1 MDIAELFKNITS
13 ALGLILSASSVFA
26 LCSKGAKKAI
36 GNFFK
41 KYGDSEDIADVKKA
55 LDDIKERLDSIDDA
69 NAITVDF
76 TREQC
81 RSMIK
86 DMFYKY
92 CDEKRLPLYEYKLL
106 LKLEDFYINR
116 LHGNTF
122 IVGLINKMKTWE
134 IDYDEHSIEDN

>member
-1 MDIAELFKNITS
+1 MPELSRRVQTFTD
-13 ALGLILSASSVFA
+13 SVIRRIRFWRFRRFYA
-26 LCSKGAKKAI
+26 VV
-36 GNFFK
+36 
-41 KYGDSEDIADVKKA
+41 ADVKKA

-92 CDEKRLPLYEYKLL
+92 CDEKKLPLYEYKLL

>member
-92 CDEKRLPLYEYKLL
+92 CDEKKLPLYEYKLL
-106 LKLEDFYINR
+106 LKLEHFYINR

-122 IVGLINKMKTWE
+122 IVVLINKMKTGE